1 MKQRSRF
8 AETPE
13 FILHAHVAASLKNL
27 ECGEPARVG
36 SGYGPENLLEQRL
49 VAWDGR
55 AYDKSP
61 ETGAHADRHVSS
73 RNIRRRMSVIVVV
86 GRYPGI
92 PSPLLQ
98 HLSDP
103 NYLTNFLAFS
113 HSVIHSFPKK
123 VTENEQG
130 TLKGKENTFRE
141 SERKRKSEVEEGSF
155 RWDNYE
161 IVSAVSMGVM
171 AM

>member
-1 MKQRSRF
+1 
-8 AETPE
+8 E
-13 FILHAHVAASLKNL
+13 FSEHGVVKV
-27 ECGEPARVG
+27 R
-36 SGYGPENLLEQRL
+36 
-49 VAWDGR
+49 R

-141 SERKRKSEVEEGSF
+141 CERKRKSKVEEGSF
-155 RWDNYE
+155 RWREKN
-161 IVSAVSMGVM
+161 
-171 AM
+171 